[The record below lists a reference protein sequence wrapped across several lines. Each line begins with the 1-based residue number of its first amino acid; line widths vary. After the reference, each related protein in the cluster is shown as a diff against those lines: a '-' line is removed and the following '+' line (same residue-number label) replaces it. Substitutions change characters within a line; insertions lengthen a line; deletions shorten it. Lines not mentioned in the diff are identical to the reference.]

1 MSGELTMKKLAI
13 AKMTASALVLG
24 TLMAATGASVQAQGS
39 AHVSD
44 GKALQKAAAAAQRA
58 TAALTK
64 KQTVK
69 AVTFAEIAVA
79 FQPRDA
85 RYRLLLGQ
93 AYLAAGRFQSAE
105 QSFVDTLTLD
115 PERERAA
122 LNLALAQVAQ
132 GKKDAARST
141 LADYRDKLP
150 AADFGLAMAL
160 AGDPDEAVRIL
171 EFATRAPDATAKTRQ
186 NLALAY
192 ALQGKWANARVMAV
206 QDMTPD
212 EADARVSKWAEFV
225 RPAAAADQVATLLGV
240 MPQSD
245 GGQPSR
251 LALVPFN
258 PAVQTASA
266 PQAVAPVAPVVAE
279 PMPEPVAVAVAA
291 PEPQPAFEVAA
302 TPAVT
307 PVPVVQPTPKPVLIR
322 AEPRPVRQA
331 IVQPSRPVAVRNAV
345 AFRPASTG
353 KFVVQIGAFQNAANA
368 QRAWNR
374 VSSRVNLANYTAI
387 NGFTKVS
394 NASVTRVAIG
404 GIGTRAEAVRL
415 CARIQ
420 QTGGT
425 CFVRT
430 NAGDSP
436 ARWAQN
442 KTVKFASR

>member
-1 MSGELTMKKLAI
+1 MKKLAI

-24 TLMAATGASVQAQGS
+24 TLMGATGFSVQAQGS
-39 AHVSD
+39 AQMSD
-44 GKALQKAAAAAQRA
+44 AKAVQKAASAARQA

-64 KQTVK
+64 KQIVK
-69 AVTFAEIAVA
+69 AVTLAEAAVA

-85 RYRLLLGQ
+85 RYRMLLGQ

-115 PERERAA
+115 PERERGA
-122 LNLALAQVAQ
+122 LNLALAQIAL

-150 AADFGLAMAL
+150 ATDFGLAIAL
-160 AGDPDEAVRIL
+160 AGEPDEAVRIL
-171 EFATRAPDATAKTRQ
+171 EFATRAPDATVKTRQ

-192 ALQGKWANARVMAV
+192 ALQGKWTNARVMAV

-212 EADARVSKWAEFV
+212 EADARVAKWAEFV

-240 MPQSD
+240 TPGSD
-245 GGQPSR
+245 AGQPTR
-251 LALVPFN
+251 LALAPFN
-258 PAVQTASA
+258 AAVQTASA
-266 PQAVAPVAPVVAE
+266 PEAVAPVAPIAAE
-279 PMPEPVAVAVAA
+279 STPTPEPVAVAAA
-291 PEPQPAFEVAA
+291 PEPQPAFEVAQA
-302 TPAVT
+302 PAAPAAAPTPAF
-307 PVPVVQPTPKPVLIR
+307 QATPKPVLIR
-322 AEPRPVRQA
+322 AEPRPARQA
-331 IVQPSRPVAVRNAV
+331 VGQPSRPAAVRNAV
-345 AFRPASTG
+345 VFRSVAVG
-353 KFVVQIGAFQNAANA
+353 KFVVQIGAFQNATNA

-374 VSSRVNLANYTAI
+374 VSSRVNLSGYSPV

-394 NASVTRVAIG
+394 NTSVTRVAIG

-425 CFVRT
+425 CFVRST
-430 NAGDSP
+430 AGDSP
-436 ARWAQN
+436 ALWAQRQ
-442 KTVKFASR
+442 TVKVASR